1 LPGAQR
7 QPYLAT
13 GNWQLETGNWKLA
26 TPSQFNPAEESMD
39 TTARLRELS
48 ARVQGSLHD
57 KPALWTGI
65 ATSAGFALGIAGR
78 LMRRRTRRPLPA
90 IIVISES

>member
-1 LPGAQR
+1 
-7 QPYLAT
+7 
-13 GNWQLETGNWKLA
+13 
-26 TPSQFNPAEESMD
+26 MD

-78 LMRRRTRRPLPA
+78 LDHYGGDGWQSSDERRNLD
-90 IIVISES
+90 VC